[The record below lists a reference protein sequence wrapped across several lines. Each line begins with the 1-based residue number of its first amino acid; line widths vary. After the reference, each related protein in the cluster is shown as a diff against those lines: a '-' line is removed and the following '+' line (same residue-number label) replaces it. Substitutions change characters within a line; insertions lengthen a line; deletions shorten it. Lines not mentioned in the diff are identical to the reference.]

1 MKRLLF
7 LFMALVV
14 VPSAYAADLPPAIGP
29 SEPKVVPIKGDDGL
43 YHQPWFE
50 ETFLDLKED
59 FSEAR
64 EDGRRFA
71 VIFEQRGCT
80 YCTKMH
86 KEVLAQKYINDY
98 VRKNFRIIQLNLWG
112 SREVTDFD
120 GKVLTEKKLAERWGV
135 MFTPTIV
142 FLKDDLSQL
151 DGKWGRDLEVLRMS
165 LGVGPGTFYDI
176 FTWVKH
182 EIYKTDANF
191 QRFHLAR
198 YEQRQ
203 ALSKP
208 ADSQ

>member
-1 MKRLLF
+1 MKHYLLAI
-7 LFMALVV
+7 LIVV
-14 VPSAYAADLPPAIGP
+14 LAPLAHAADLPPPIGP
-29 SEPKVVPIKGDDGL
+29 TDPMVEPIKGDDGL

-50 ETFLDLKED
+50 ESFLDLKED
-59 FSEAR
+59 FNEAR
-64 EDGRRFA
+64 NGGKRFA
-71 VIFEQRGCT
+71 VIFEQRGCI

-98 VRKNFRIIQLNLWG
+98 VRKNFRIVQLNLWG

-120 GKVLTEKKLAERWGV
+120 GTVMSEKKLAERWGV

-142 FLKDDLSQL
+142 FLKDSLPAEEK
-151 DGKWGRDLEVLRMS
+151 KWGRDLEVVRMS

-182 EIYKTDANF
+182 EVYKTDRNF

-198 YEQRQ
+198 YDERQ
-203 ALSKP
+203 KLQKATE
-208 ADSQ
+208 